1 MDQGRSS
8 KRLQRLYDR
17 AASIYD
23 FICGALL
30 QPGRERAIR
39 SIPGAPG
46 TRVLELGIGTGLTIP
61 LYSSGTHVVGVDL
74 SASMLAKAR
83 RRAWRSPARVML
95 AQADGERLPFDDEVF
110 DVVLVP
116 YAISVVPDPPAVAR
130 EARRVC
136 RTGGHVIFLNH
147 FLSHSRVGARLEHWL
162 APVGRLLAFRA
173 DLALEPLLSGAGLR
187 AVSIQRVNRPPLW
200 TLVDC
205 IKDQ

>member
-8 KRLQRLYDR
+8 QRLQRLYDR
-17 AASIYD
+17 AAGVYD
-23 FICGALL
+23 VICGALL

-39 SIPGAPG
+39 VIPAAPG

-61 LYSSGTHVVGVDL
+61 LYPTGTRVIGVDL

-83 RRAWRSPARVML
+83 RRAFRSPARVML
-95 AQADGERLPFDDEVF
+95 AQADAGRLPFGDEAF

-116 YAISVVPDPPAVAR
+116 YAISVVPDPQAVAR

-136 RTGGHVIFLNH
+136 RTGGHVMFLNH
-147 FLSHSRVGARLEHWL
+147 FLSDSPFGARLERWL

-187 AVSIQRVNRPPLW
+187 AVSIERVNRPPLW

>member
-1 MDQGRSS
+1 MERSRSS
-8 KRLQRLYDR
+8 QRLQRLYDR
-17 AASIYD
+17 AAGVYD
-23 FICGALL
+23 VLCGALL

-39 SIPGAPG
+39 SIPAAPG

-61 LYSSGTHVVGVDL
+61 VYSAAARVIGVDL

-83 RRAWRSPARVML
+83 RRACRSPARVML
-95 AQADGERLPFDDEVF
+95 AQADAARLPFDDEAF
-110 DVVLVP
+110 DVVLLP

-136 RTGGHVIFLNH
+136 RTGGHVMFLNH
-147 FLSHSRVGARLEHWL
+147 FLSNSKLGARLEHWL
-162 APVGRLLAFRA
+162 APLGRLLAFRA
-173 DLALEPLLSGAGLR
+173 DLALEPLLSAAGLR
-187 AVSIQRVNRPPLW
+187 AVSIERVNRPPLW

>member
-1 MDQGRSS
+1 MAQGRRSQ
-8 KRLQRLYDR
+8 RLQREYDR
-17 AASIYD
+17 AAGVYD
-23 FICGALL
+23 VICGALL

-39 SIPGAPG
+39 SIASASG
-46 TRVLELGIGTGLTIP
+46 TRILELGIGTGLTIP
-61 LYSSGTHVVGVDL
+61 LYPVGTHVTGVDL

-83 RRAWRSPARVML
+83 RRAWRATARVML
-95 AQADGERLPFDDEVF
+95 AQADGGRLPFDDEAF

-136 RTGGHVIFLNH
+136 RTGGHVVFLNH
-147 FLSHSRVGARLEHWL
+147 FLSNSPIGARLEHWL

-173 DLALEPLLSGAGLR
+173 DLALEPLLTAAGLR
-187 AVSIQRVNRPPLW
+187 AVSIERVNRPPLW

-205 IKDQ
+205 VKDQ